1 MRDDTKIW
9 FHLRMRQS
17 PVRMIHLSR
26 TRKAHNLQISHFTP
40 LTMRILLLFIALISL
55 TSASR
60 PSALEDKPRGLRGS
74 GQGTQA
80 NGSRNLDYY
89 DDDEGEPYDE
99 DEDDYYD
106 DDEELD
112 ESEDFDDYYDDEGE
126 FFC

>member
-1 MRDDTKIW
+1 
-9 FHLRMRQS
+9 
-17 PVRMIHLSR
+17 
-26 TRKAHNLQISHFTP
+26 
-40 LTMRILLLFIALISL
+40 MRILLLFIALISL